1 MATNGEN
8 GVNGVNGKNG
18 YKGWVDAEGFTI
30 KDWKTYQA
38 EANKL
43 IQDLPHGGK
52 WQDQIEA
59 KLGKGLWDLE
69 DKGKVPY
76 NLNRTQNKTTGKW
89 SVKRKQDSLRAQHL
103 AKAGDTRKTR
113 LENANGIM
121 GEEAVDAGKVKQK
134 EISSKPG
141 RNADHITEV
150 QTFGPAQELLDEEY
164 AKGAITKAEYDKRL
178 NVLKEQ
184 NIGDSA
190 GNFQD
195 LSESANQ
202 NKKNIVEAKNT
213 SLKNAEKVNPSTRH
227 LDEKYVKAMGLA
239 NDYKVSK
246 MAKAIRAIK
255 PIGKVARWVPVVG
268 GGFVLL
274 NAKAQAEEAIAN
286 PTWQNKAQAGIA
298 GVDAALEGVELAT
311 GGVGGLITTPLQI
324 GLMIADQ
331 AIHQTE
337 DSFKRPERNWQARL
351 DARRG
356 SR

>member
-1 MATNGEN
+1 MATD
-8 GVNGVNGKNG
+8 KNP
-18 YKGWVDAEGFTI
+18 YKGWIDENGFTT
-30 KDWKTYQA
+30 KPWPEYQK

-59 KLGKGLWDLE
+59 KIGKGLWELE
-69 DKGKVPY
+69 DQGKVPY
-76 NLNRTQNKTTGKW
+76 NLNRTTNKKTGRW
-89 SVKRKQDSLRAQHL
+89 QVKRKQDSKRAQHL

-113 LENANGIM
+113 LQNANVVM
-121 GEEAVDAGKVKQK
+121 GEEAVEAGKAKQK
-134 EISSKPG
+134 EIQSKPG

-150 QTFGPAQELLDEEY
+150 QTFGPAQELLEEEY

-178 NVLKEQ
+178 NILKEQ

-202 NKKNIVEAKNT
+202 TKKNVVKAKNT
-213 SLKNAEKVNPSTRH
+213 KLEKLEKVNPSTRH
-227 LDEKYVKAMGLA
+227 LDEKYIKAMGLA

-246 MAKAIRAIK
+246 MAQAIRAIK
-255 PIGKVARWVPVVG
+255 PVGKVARWVPVVG

-274 NAKAQAEEAIAN
+274 DAKARADEAVEN
-286 PTWQNKAQAGIA
+286 PTWQNKTQAALG
-298 GVDAALEGVELAT
+298 GVEVALEGFELAT
-311 GGVGGLITTPLQI
+311 GGVGALVTTPLQI

-331 AIHQTE
+331 MIHQTE

-356 SR
+356 KR

>member
-1 MATNGEN
+1 MATD
-8 GVNGVNGKNG
+8 KNP
-18 YKGWVDAEGFTI
+18 YKGWIDENGFTT
-30 KDWKTYQA
+30 KPWPEYQK

-59 KLGKGLWDLE
+59 KIGKGLWELE
-69 DKGKVPY
+69 DQGKVPY
-76 NLNRTQNKTTGKW
+76 NLNRTTNKKTGRW
-89 SVKRKQDSLRAQHL
+89 QVKRKQDSKRAQHL

-113 LENANGIM
+113 LQNANVVM
-121 GEEAVDAGKVKQK
+121 GEEAVEAGKAKQK
-134 EISSKPG
+134 EIQSKPG

-150 QTFGPAQELLDEEY
+150 QTFGPAQELLEEEY

-178 NVLKEQ
+178 NILKEQ

-202 NKKNIVEAKNT
+202 TKKNVVKAKNT
-213 SLKNAEKVNPSTRH
+213 KLEKLEKVNPSTRH
-227 LDEKYVKAMGLA
+227 LDEKYIKAMGLA

-246 MAKAIRAIK
+246 MAQAIRAIK
-255 PIGKVARWVPVVG
+255 PVGKVARWVPVVG

-274 NAKAQAEEAIAN
+274 DAKARADEAVEN
-286 PTWQNKAQAGIA
+286 PTWQNKTQAALG
-298 GVDAALEGVELAT
+298 GVEVALEGFELAT
-311 GGVGGLITTPLQI
+311 GGVGALVTTPLQI

-331 AIHQTE
+331 MIHQTE
-337 DSFKRPERNWQARL
+337 DSFKRPERDWQARL

>member
-1 MATNGEN
+1 MATD
-8 GVNGVNGKNG
+8 KNP
-18 YKGWVDAEGFTI
+18 YKGWVDADGFTT

-43 IQDLPHGGK
+43 IQELPHGGK
-52 WQDQIEA
+52 WRTQIEE
-59 KLGKGLWDLE
+59 KIGVGLWEFE
-69 DKGKVPY
+69 DQGKIPY
-76 NLNRTQNKTTGKW
+76 DLNRTQNKKTGVW
-89 SVKRKQDSLRAQHL
+89 SVKRKQAKLRKQHL

-113 LENANGIM
+113 LNNANAIM
-121 GEEAVDAGKVKQK
+121 GDEAVDAGKAKQK
-134 EISSKPG
+134 EIQSKPG

-150 QTFGPAQELLDEEY
+150 QTFGPAQELLEEEY
-164 AKGAITKAEYDKRL
+164 AKGAISKAEYDKRL
-178 NVLKEQ
+178 NILKEQ

-213 SLKNAEKVNPSTRH
+213 RLKNAEKVNPSTRH

-246 MAKAIRAIK
+246 MAQAIRAIK

-268 GGFVLL
+268 GGVMLL
-274 NAKAQAEEAIAN
+274 DVKARAAEAVEN
-286 PTWQNKAQAGIA
+286 PTWQNKTQAALGGA
-298 GVDAALEGVELAT
+298 ELALEGFELAT
-311 GGVGGLITTPLQI
+311 GGVGAVVTTPLQI

-331 AIHQTE
+331 MIHQTE
-337 DSFKRPERNWQARL
+337 DSFKRPERDWQARL
-351 DARRG
+351 DARRS

>member
-1 MATNGEN
+1 MATD
-8 GVNGVNGKNG
+8 KNP
-18 YKGWVDAEGFTI
+18 YKGWVDENGFTT

-52 WQDQIEA
+52 WRTQIEE
-59 KLGKGLWDLE
+59 KIGVGLWELK

-76 NLNRTQNKTTGKW
+76 DLNRTTNKKTGRW
-89 SVKRKQDSLRAQHL
+89 EVKRKQAKLRAEHL
-103 AKAGDTRKTR
+103 KKAGGTRKTR
-113 LENANGIM
+113 LTNANAIM
-121 GEEAVDAGKVKQK
+121 GDEAVDAGKIKQK

-164 AKGAITKAEYDKRL
+164 AKGAITKAEYDKRI

-227 LDEKYVKAMGLA
+227 LDEKYLKAMGIA

-246 MAKAIRAIK
+246 MSKAIRALK

-274 NAKAQAEEAIAN
+274 NAKAQAEEAIEN
-286 PTWQNKAQAGIA
+286 PTWQNKVQAGIA
-298 GVDAALEGVELAT
+298 GADAALEGVELAT
-311 GGVGGLITTPLQI
+311 GGLAGLITTPMQI

-331 AIHQTE
+331 MVHQTE
-337 DSFKRPERNWQARL
+337 DEFERPTYDYAS
-351 DARRG
+351 RR
-356 SR
+356 RYRMAQT